1 MNLQHTQTGATMTEL
16 LVAIPLVLLLGMIGV
31 QYGLLYNA
39 KNNVTYASYEAARA
53 GAINNADPEAISDGL
68 LKGMLP
74 FLSSGNPKTGDLTSL
89 LTDLKSNESAFMKIE
104 IISPNKEAFDD
115 FSNTELQK
123 LLGTKNRVI
132 PNKYIDT
139 IKQDKVVG
147 KKSGITIHEANVL
160 KLRITYGYK
169 PTLPLA
175 KNMFVS
181 VASFIN
187 SSQDNFAKS
196 LFLNDRIPISVD
208 VSAQMLSPAVEN
220 GLKTVAYTPPKG
232 NTPIGPNINLPDLKD
247 IKLPD
252 GYESMTADEII
263 AVLETDPTNKR
274 KSKKELL
281 ALLVTLG
288 IVGAG
293 IYDGMQT
300 DGVTGD
306 LMMPKVCN

>member
-1 MNLQHTQTGATMTEL
+1 MSLQHRQTGATMTEL

-74 FLSSGNPKTGDLTSL
+74 FLSSSTPKGDLTAMLSE
-89 LTDLKSNESAFMKIE
+89 LKGKESAFMKVE
-104 IISPNKEAFDD
+104 IISPSKEAFDD
-115 FSNTELQK
+115 FSNAELQK
-123 LLGTKNRVI
+123 LLGTTNRVI

-139 IKQDKVVG
+139 IKQDRIVG

-181 VASFIN
+181 VASFID
-187 SSQDNFAKS
+187 SSQDSFAKS

-281 ALLVTLG
+281 ALLVALG

-306 LMMPKVCN
+306 LMMPQVCN